1 MSLRRVSGQLGE
13 SAAGSDAGT
22 VGSRGLSFSSKGG
35 SSSMKKRI
43 TLVGAALVAV
53 VGVATFCVAATAS
66 AMTDRAAA
74 TTLRIWTDQDR
85 KASVTQVANAWAA
98 KTGASVDIVVKAF
111 PPTQDLS
118 KAQSATAPDVV
129 LAPHDTTGALAADGL
144 VQQIILS
151 KAVKKQ
157 LPAWVL
163 RSFSYGGRLYGVPTQ
178 IENIGLVVNTS
189 LVKVPKTWAQLE
201 REALAFKRKSSDN
214 LGIAVQQGSGGDAYH
229 MYPFFSGLCGYVFKT
244 TKSGALNP
252 HANGV
257 ANKKFLKNAS
267 LIDRWNREGLIN
279 SKVTS
284 GTAQTAF
291 MSKKAAFWM
300 TGPWNSDVLKK
311 SGLSFRII
319 QVPKIK
325 CAAVPFLGVQG
336 FSVTKFASD
345 HGVSSLAKDFVVNY
359 LTKPSAQLA
368 LSQASGRFP
377 ANTVAGKQVHDS
389 VLAQFGRAGVG
400 GVPMP
405 NIPEMASVWTDL
417 GNAWV
422 NSTKGAG
429 ATPARTSFVNASR
442 NIAAKIG

>member
-1 MSLRRVSGQLGE
+1 MKVGRRFAVLLVAV
-13 SAAGSDAGT
+13 AAA
-22 VGSRGLSFSSKGG
+22 VLS
-35 SSSMKKRI
+35 
-43 TLVGAALVAV
+43 LVGARSAPAHT
-53 VGVATFCVAATAS
+53 GAAK
-66 AMTDRAAA
+66 A

-85 KASVTQVANAWAA
+85 KASVTKVANAWAA
-98 KTGASVDIVVKAF
+98 KTGASVEIVVKPF
-111 PPTQDLS
+111 PPTQSLS
-118 KAQSATAPDVV
+118 TVQSATAPDVV

-144 VQQIILS
+144 VQQLFLS
-151 KAVKKQ
+151 KTVKKQ

-163 RSFSYGGRLYGVPTQ
+163 RSFSYGGKLYGVPTQ
-178 IENIGLVVNTS
+178 IENIGLVVNTK

-201 REALAFKRKSSDN
+201 KEALAFKKKSSDN

-229 MYPFFSGLCGYVFKT
+229 MYPFFSGLCGYIFGRS
-244 TKSGALNP
+244 KSGALNA
-252 HANGV
+252 HKIGV
-257 ANKKFLKNAS
+257 ANPRFLKNAP

-291 MSKKAAFWM
+291 LNKKAAFWM
-300 TGPWNSDVLKK
+300 TGPWNSDTLKK

-319 QVPKIK
+319 QVPRIR
-325 CAAVPFLGVQG
+325 CASVPFLGVQG
-336 FSVTKFASD
+336 FAVTKFAAD

-359 LTKPSAQLA
+359 LTKPSSQLA
-368 LSQASGRFP
+368 LSQASGRYP
-377 ANTVAGKQVHDS
+377 ANTVAGRQVHDS

-429 ATPARTSFVNASR
+429 ATPARTAFATAAR
-442 NIAAKIG
+442 NIASHIGR

>member
-1 MSLRRVSGQLGE
+1 MKVGRRLAVLL
-13 SAAGSDAGT
+13 AA
-22 VGSRGLSFSSKGG
+22 
-35 SSSMKKRI
+35 
-43 TLVGAALVAV
+43 VAV
-53 VGVATFCVAATAS
+53 TALALIGARANAAPAHKGS
-66 AMTDRAAA
+66 AKA
-74 TTLRIWTDQDR
+74 TTVRIWTDQDR
-85 KASVTQVANAWAA
+85 KSSVTKVANTWAA
-98 KTGASVDIVVKAF
+98 KTGANVDIVVKAF

-118 KAQSATAPDVV
+118 KVTAATAPDVV

-144 VQQIILS
+144 VQQIFLS

-163 RSFSYGGRLYGVPTQ
+163 RSFSYGGKLYGVPTQ
-178 IENIGLVVNTS
+178 IENVGLVVNTK
-189 LVKVPKTWAQLE
+189 LAKVPKTWAQLE

-229 MYPFFSGLCGYVFKT
+229 MYPFFSGLCGYIFQQS
-244 TKSGALNP
+244 KSGALNP
-252 HANGV
+252 HKIGV
-257 ANKKFLKNAS
+257 ANPKFLKNAS
-267 LIDRWNREGLIN
+267 LVDKWNREGLIN

-291 MSKKAAFWM
+291 LGQKAAFWI
-300 TGPWNSDVLKK
+300 TGPWNSDTLKK

-325 CAAVPFLGVQG
+325 CASVPFLGVQG
-336 FSVTKFASD
+336 FAVTKFASD

-359 LTKPSAQLA
+359 LTKPSAQLD
-368 LSQASGRFP
+368 LSQASGRYP

-389 VLAQFGRAGVG
+389 VLAQFGRAGAG

-405 NIPEMASVWTDL
+405 NIPEMASVWGDL
-417 GNAWV
+417 GGAWV
-422 NSTKGAG
+422 NATKGSG
-429 ATPARTSFVNASR
+429 ATPARTAFITAAR